1 MVWPLFYGH
10 KPIKPD
16 YSGFEILNMIPEN
29 LAESEFIKKNQRP
42 TIIYGRPGQKVYRE
56 IVVLEKE

>member
-1 MVWPLFYGH
+1 
-10 KPIKPD
+10 
-16 YSGFEILNMIPEN
+16 MIPEGLRSN
-29 LAESEFIKKNQRP
+29 EVIKKNNRD